1 MRSYSKTLVEKPA
14 SPYLVELRQL
24 CKQKSWKLT
33 EIQHRSYCYAVS
45 IHHPLLTLKVT
56 YDVRGTTENSMTYR
70 SEKALLERLKM
81 LDGPTAFFWALSEP
95 NVFEIDGFKQFSS
108 R

>member
-1 MRSYSKTLVEKPA
+1 MKYQSNLTVEKPG
-14 SPYLVELRQL
+14 SHYLNELRQL
-24 CKQKSWKLT
+24 CQQQQWSLR
-33 EIQHRSYCYAVS
+33 EVQRRSYRYEIEVV
-45 IHHPLLTLKVT
+45 HPLRTLRAC

-70 SEKALLERLKM
+70 TQRELLARLKM
-81 LDGPTAFFWALSEP
+81 LDGPTSFFWALSEP